1 MVKTVL
7 NKVTTK
13 SPIKKRNHQNDK
25 NVKEQDYNKTSKN
38 TGRNKNK
45 SKIKDLT
52 NNPNKPLELPQP
64 SALLQIPL
72 TGDAQNLFWVLP
84 YSTDNKLKINVH
96 WPGITVNIDTDIQDS
111 TIIIPKKPE
120 INENPNAV
128 FVLIQL
134 FGVYK
139 L

>member
-84 YSTDNKLKINVH
+84 YSTDNKVIIKKKKKYIYIYKFIYKI
-96 WPGITVNIDTDIQDS
+96 
-111 TIIIPKKPE
+111 KKKKKKKKK
-120 INENPNAV
+120 N
-128 FVLIQL
+128 F
-134 FGVYK
+134 F
-139 L
+139 